1 MEGETIKAL
10 RLCKEVDS
18 GRSSCKV
25 DKGNLLIR
33 FIVFVLYAI
42 FYYKKEDIAVVP
54 LQVILPILESQV
66 VADARSSEAFVAL
79 CLLTIAGTSLAMQH
93 LDFSDMWQTYY
104 SVILLLVSGFC
115 TRIRRR
121 ICTHLV
127 TREQVPEFTAEDAY
141 AFLVKWFERFLQYK
155 HREFYIAGESYAGHY
170 VPQLSQII
178 YERNKGIKNPV
189 LNFKGFMLIGVEPT
203 ESSVLSGG
211 KPDLTCWITSLLC
224 SDVLEKMLV
233 SNCTPSNQ

>member
-1 MEGETIKAL
+1 MSLLLPST
-10 RLCKEVDS
+10 
-18 GRSSCKV
+18 SS
-25 DKGNLLIR
+25 
-33 FIVFVLYAI
+33 
-42 FYYKKEDIAVVP
+42 
-54 LQVILPILESQV
+54 
-66 VADARSSEAFVAL
+66 ADARSSEAFVAL

-93 LDFSDMWQTYY
+93 LDFMANILFCDSLAGVGFLY
-104 SVILLLVSGFC
+104 SNKTTDLYTFGDQ
-115 TRIRRR
+115 R
-121 ICTHLV
+121 
-127 TREQVPEFTAEDAY
+127 TAEDAY

-233 SNCTPSNQ
+233 SSCTPSNQ

>member
-1 MEGETIKAL
+1 M
-10 RLCKEVDS
+10 
-18 GRSSCKV
+18 
-25 DKGNLLIR
+25 
-33 FIVFVLYAI
+33 
-42 FYYKKEDIAVVP
+42 DIAVVP

-211 KPDLTCWITSLLC
+211 KPETDLTCWITSLLC

>member
-1 MEGETIKAL
+1 MASAGDQ
-10 RLCKEVDS
+10 RGRDDVDDKPNKTV
-18 GRSSCKV
+18 KV
-25 DKGNLLIR
+25 T
-33 FIVFVLYAI
+33 
-42 FYYKKEDIAVVP
+42 
-54 LQVILPILESQV
+54 
-66 VADARSSEAFVAL
+66 SSEDYSSEPDEKSL
-79 CLLTIAGTSLAMQH
+79 YLNPYMLGTN
-93 LDFSDMWQTYY
+93 WQTYY

-233 SNCTPSNQ
+233 SSCTPSNQ

>member
-1 MEGETIKAL
+1 M
-10 RLCKEVDS
+10 
-18 GRSSCKV
+18 
-25 DKGNLLIR
+25 
-33 FIVFVLYAI
+33 
-42 FYYKKEDIAVVP
+42 DIAVVP